1 MIGIKIFTKPKS
13 KGKTGGGPTG
23 GGVGSSAGVADEARK
38 AAFAEKAAYADK
50 SGQSE
55 LSTYADKAGYT
66 TRSGFADKAEDLTED
81 SPIRKSFISRLIDD
95 IAEGVITFLKG
106 IKFGDGETSIDEKGL
121 ARLTAVQ
128 SQLGYGVGEYVEGVS
143 GAVLAERNG
152 QTYLEVDK
160 AYIRGKAVFESLDVM
175 KTEYSYGNRIAGK
188 GGIRVK
194 RVEEL
199 PDAYRCYF
207 LNEQDG
213 LKINNPFIVNDRAI
227 VKESNIKAGTSE
239 HKGNHFLWRT
249 VVAVGENYVDLS
261 KSDCLEG
268 SDKPIAGDNLCQL
281 GYRGNDRPDRQCA
294 IMERTVGEDVPAY
307 VMLQGI
313 NDFTLEGK
321 DVLSYGWDASKGR
334 AFLKTYGDAYIG
346 DRELNQF
353 IRYTP
358 EGGLEVNA
366 RFLRLVTQG
375 QTSDI
380 GEGMKRA
387 GINIADGTIEATSDH
402 FYIVNPKTG
411 QRVAAIDADGKISA
425 PLIDAEKILT
435 GEINAN
441 NAIINNATLTGF
453 VKKRAFHV
461 TEENFA
467 SVTTKGT
474 GSSGLDFYTIDFTK
488 TGTFVVFDYL
498 PKSKTVIVMPSI
510 TRNYGNYL
518 KRADMDYISKKLEIA
533 GNRVIVV
540 NNAKKNFAN
549 ISGCLSYK
557 GGGADLDVDV
567 IDHRFSQDNR
577 PAEDTHY
584 TTAPIPP
591 GMVAI
596 MDCEIDTWEPYAY
609 GDTKMYMYWKLR
621 TVMPSI

>member
-23 GGVGSSAGVADEARK
+23 GGVGSNAGVADETRK
-38 AAFAEKAAYADK
+38 ATFAEKAAYADK

-55 LSTYADKAGYT
+55 LSAYADKAGYT

-175 KTEYSYGNRIAGK
+175 KTEYSYGNRIVGK

-213 LKINNPFIVNDRAI
+213 LKINNPFVVNDQAI

-281 GYRGNDRPDRQCA
+281 GCRGNDRPDRQCA

-346 DRELNQF
+346 DRELKQF

-411 QRVAAIDADGKISA
+411 QRVAAIDGDGKISA

-467 SVTTKGT
+467 SVTIKGT

-518 KRADMDYISKKLEIA
+518 KRADMDYISRKLEIA

-557 GGGADLDVDV
+557 GGGADLDIDV
-567 IDHRFSQDNR
+567 IDHRFSEDNR